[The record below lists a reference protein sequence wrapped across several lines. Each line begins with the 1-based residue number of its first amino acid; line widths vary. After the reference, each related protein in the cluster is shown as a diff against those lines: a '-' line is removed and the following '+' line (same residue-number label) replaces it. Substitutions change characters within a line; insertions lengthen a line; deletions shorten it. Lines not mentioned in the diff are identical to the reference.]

1 MIKPV
6 NTRSALLPYL
16 VIAAAV
22 NGDPDAVNHVVRHY
36 SGYIATLSTRTS
48 YDAQGVLRT
57 QVDEDLR
64 HRLETK
70 LIVAILKF
78 ELN

>member
-1 MIKPV
+1 MK
-6 NTRSALLPYL
+6 
-16 VIAAAV
+16 
-22 NGDPDAVNHVVRHY
+22 Y

-48 YDAQGVLRT
+48 YDAQGVYRT